1 MNIDG
6 LQELTLSRTTSR
18 TKPDPTQSMQSIN
31 WKNEWFPIEDATY
44 LNFAAHAAIPR
55 MALNAVRASV
65 AAKSQPHIVDD
76 QSFFSVARSLRQT
89 LATLIGASRDD
100 IALMSGA
107 GAGLATIA
115 YALKWSAG
123 DEVIIAGGEFPAHY
137 ATWKPMEAREGI
149 KLQITHPQGQ
159 FIQCSDLIA
168 AMTPRTRVIS
178 VSHVRFDDGSML
190 DASSLSAA
198 CKRNGTLLVL
208 DVSQSCGAIPMDVRS
223 LGADFIVCAGYKY
236 LLGPFGTGFLWM
248 KPQNADLLRPGP
260 YNWLSQDVE
269 SFTRL
274 NFVDPGPART
284 LSRWDAAE
292 TSSLYNFNITVMEAS
307 LKFVLNAS
315 PTVIHDHNQALISYL
330 FERLPDGYRLASP
343 RQAAQRGVFGCIEVD
358 SRSNTESVYQTLR
371 DERFVVALREGRI
384 RVAPHLLNSTQDI
397 DRLLVSLS
405 RAWKGLTH
413 VDH

>member
-1 MNIDG
+1 M
-6 LQELTLSRTTSR
+6 TTV
-18 TKPDPTQSMQSIN
+18 QSID

-55 MALNAVRASV
+55 VALNAVQASV
-65 AAKSQPHIVDD
+65 AAKRRPHIVDD
-76 QSFFSVARSLRQT
+76 RSFFLVAANLRQT

-100 IALMSGA
+100 IALTTGA

-123 DEVIIAGGEFPAHY
+123 DEVIITGGEFPAHY

-149 KLQITHPQGQ
+149 KLQITHPQDQ
-159 FIQCSDLIA
+159 FIQSGDLIA

-178 VSHVRFDDGSML
+178 VSHVRFDDGSIL
-190 DASSLSAA
+190 DASSLAAA

-208 DVSQSCGAIPMDVRS
+208 DVSQSCGAIPMDVSS

-236 LLGPFGTGFLWM
+236 LLSPWGTGFLWA
-248 KPQNADLLRPGP
+248 KPENADLLRPGP

-269 SFTRL
+269 TFARL
-274 NFVDPGPART
+274 NYVDPRPARK
-284 LSRWDAAE
+284 LSRWDAAQA
-292 TSSLYNFNITVMEAS
+292 SSIYNFNLTVMEAS
-307 LKFVLNAS
+307 ARFVLNAT
-315 PTVIHDHNQALISYL
+315 PALIHDHNQSLIDYF

-343 RQAAQRGVFGCIEVD
+343 RQASHRGVFGCIEVG
-358 SRSNTESVYQTLR
+358 SRGDTESLYQTLR
-371 DERFVVALREGRI
+371 DERFVVALREGKI
-384 RVAPHLLNSTQDI
+384 RVAPHLLNSTQDM
-397 DRLLVSLS
+397 DRLLVSLAKA
-405 RAWKGLTH
+405 RKGATH

>member
-1 MNIDG
+1 MM
-6 LQELTLSRTTSR
+6 T
-18 TKPDPTQSMQSIN
+18 MQSSD

-55 MALNAVRASV
+55 VALNAVQASV
-65 AAKSQPHIVDD
+65 AAKRRPHIVDD
-76 QSFFSVARSLRQT
+76 QSFFFSRSLRQT
-89 LATLIGASRDD
+89 LATLIGASQDD
-100 IALMSGA
+100 IALTSGA

-137 ATWKPMEAREGI
+137 ATWKPMESREGI
-149 KLQITHPQGQ
+149 KVQITHPQGQ
-159 FIQCSDLIA
+159 FIQSSDLIA

-178 VSHVRFDDGSML
+178 VSHVRFDDGSIL
-190 DASSLSAA
+190 DASSLAAA
-198 CKRNGTLLVL
+198 CNRNGTLLVL

-236 LLGPFGTGFLWM
+236 LLSPFGTGFLWV

-260 YNWLSQDVE
+260 YNWLSQEVE
-269 SFTRL
+269 SFAHL
-274 NFVDPGPART
+274 NYVDPRPART

-292 TSSLYNFNITVMEAS
+292 ASSIYNFNLTVMETS
-307 LKFVLNAS
+307 LKFVLNAT
-315 PTVIHDHNQALISYL
+315 PTLIHDHNQALISYF

-343 RQAAQRGVFGCIEVD
+343 RQAARRGVFGCIEVG
-358 SRSNTESVYQTLR
+358 SRSNTESLYQTLR

-384 RVAPHLLNSTQDI
+384 RVAPHLLNSTQDM
-397 DRLLVSLS
+397 DRLLVVME
-405 RAWKGLTH
+405 RARKEARY
-413 VDH
+413 VPD

>member
-1 MNIDG
+1 MIRK
-6 LQELTLSRTTSR
+6 QPIE
-18 TKPDPTQSMQSIN
+18 
-31 WKNEWFPIEDATY
+31 WKDEWYPIEDATY

-55 MALNAVRASV
+55 VALNAVQASV
-65 AAKSQPHIVDD
+65 AAKRRPHIVDD

-89 LATLIGASRDD
+89 LATLIGASQDD
-100 IALMSGA
+100 IALTSGA
-107 GAGLATIA
+107 GAGLAMIA

-149 KLQITHPQGQ
+149 KVQITHPQGQ
-159 FIQCSDLIA
+159 FMQAGDLIA

-178 VSHVRFDDGSML
+178 VSHVRFDDGSIL
-190 DASSLSAA
+190 DASSLTAA

-236 LLGPFGTGFLWM
+236 LLSPWGTGFLWS
-248 KPQNADLLRPGP
+248 KPENVDLLRPGP

-269 SFTRL
+269 SFARL
-274 NFVDPGPART
+274 NYVDPRPART

-292 TSSLYNFNITVMEAS
+292 ASSIYNFNLTVMEAS
-307 LKFVLNAS
+307 ARFVLNAT
-315 PTVIHDHNQALISYL
+315 PALIHDHNQSLINYF

-343 RQAAQRGVFGCIEVD
+343 RLASHRGVFGCIEVG
-358 SRSNTESVYQTLR
+358 SRSNTESLYQLLR
-371 DERFVVALREGRI
+371 DEQFVVALREGKI
-384 RVAPHLLNSTQDI
+384 RVAPHLLNSTQDM
-397 DRLLVSLS
+397 DRLLVSLAKV
-405 RAWKGLTH
+405 RKGVAH

>member
-1 MNIDG
+1 MIRKQPID
-6 LQELTLSRTTSR
+6 
-18 TKPDPTQSMQSIN
+18 
-31 WKNEWFPIEDATY
+31 WKDEWYPIEDATY

-55 MALNAVRASV
+55 VALNAVQASV
-65 AAKSQPHIVDD
+65 AAKRRPHIVDD

-89 LATLIGASRDD
+89 LATLIGASQDD
-100 IALMSGA
+100 IALTSGA

-149 KLQITHPQGQ
+149 KVQITRPQGQ
-159 FIQCSDLIA
+159 FMQSGDLIA

-178 VSHVRFDDGSML
+178 VSHVRFDDGSIL
-190 DASSLSAA
+190 DASSLAAA

-208 DVSQSCGAIPMDVRS
+208 DVSQSCGAIPMDVSS

-236 LLGPFGTGFLWM
+236 LLSPWGTGFLWA
-248 KPQNADLLRPGP
+248 KPENTDLLRPGP

-269 SFTRL
+269 SFARL
-274 NFVDPGPART
+274 NYVDPRPART
-284 LSRWDAAE
+284 LSRWDAAQA
-292 TSSLYNFNITVMEAS
+292 SSIYNFNLTVMEAS
-307 LKFVLNAS
+307 ARFVLNAT
-315 PTVIHDHNQALISYL
+315 PALIHDHNQSLINHF

-343 RQAAQRGVFGCIEVD
+343 RQASHRGVFGCIEVG
-358 SRSNTESVYQTLR
+358 SRSNTESLYQTLR
-371 DERFVVALREGRI
+371 DEQFVVALREGKI
-384 RVAPHLLNSTQDI
+384 RVAPHLLNSTRDM
-397 DRLLVSLS
+397 DRLLVSLANA
-405 RAWKGLTH
+405 RKGVTH